1 MTHLEQDGRG
11 DGLGPLVWVA
21 ALDVLA
27 KVLLVLAVA
36 RVAVDPSWG
45 NLEGKSP
52 TTRAITYPMLALVV
66 PLGHLW
72 LRPGRRYPW
81 VADLLVTIPA
91 FSDILGNRLDL
102 FDRVV
107 WFDDLMHFVATGALS
122 GAVVLLTGSAGLPVR
137 RRLEIALSAGMTLAL
152 LWEVW
157 EYLAFVTRSSEVG
170 TAYADTVGDLTLGW
184 AGAVVAALLVGIGAP
199 DDPPD
204 LHGQVSSRSHAG
216 TEHPESPG
224 PPALSAAP
232 GRRQRGSE
240 ARRERRT

>member
-1 MTHLEQDGRG
+1 MTDLEQERGRDGF
-11 DGLGPLVWVA
+11 GLLGWVMV
-21 ALDVLA
+21 LDVLA

-36 RVAVDPSWG
+36 RVAVDPTWG

-52 TTRAITYPMLALVV
+52 TTRAVTYPMLALVV

-72 LRPGRRYPW
+72 LRPGRPYPW
-81 VADLLVTIPA
+81 VADLLVTLPA

-122 GAVVLLTGSAGLPVR
+122 GAVVLLTGAAGLPAL
-137 RRLEIALSAGMTLAL
+137 RRLQVSVSAGMTFAMM
-152 LWEVW
+152 WEVW

-184 AGAVVAALLVGIGAP
+184 AGTVVAGLLVGIRRPG
-199 DDPPD
+199 DRRET
-204 LHGQVSSRSHAG
+204 SSRSSAG
-216 TEHPESPG
+216 TEHPGPTG
-224 PPALSAAP
+224 PPALSGTSA
-232 GRRQRGSE
+232 RRQRGTQG
-240 ARRERRT
+240 RHDRRT